1 MSQTPNTVIMLG
13 DSLTAGGNWR
23 RAFPGVNIINLGLNG
38 DTWAG
43 VWGRLDEMLALK
55 PGQVFL
61 MIGIN
66 DLLRGAPPEEIVTG
80 HQRIWAEIAGK
91 LPTAA
96 LRVQSMLPYLE
107 AALPG
112 LPPNLD
118 IMWINERLAEEAT
131 KTSLEFIDLF
141 SLMADPD
148 RQLRLEYTSDG
159 LHLTPAAYQV
169 WVERIGPLVQTS

>member
-1 MSQTPNTVIMLG
+1 MSEASTVIMLG
-13 DSLTAGGNWR
+13 DSLTAGGDWR
-23 RAFPGVNIINLGLNG
+23 RAFPGVKIINMGLNG

-43 VWGRLDEMLALK
+43 VWGRLDEALALK
-55 PGQVFL
+55 PAQIFL

-66 DLLRGAPPEEIVTG
+66 DLLQGAPPEEIVAG
-80 HQRIWAEIAGK
+80 HRRIWEETAQK

-96 LRVQSMLPYLE
+96 LRVQSLLPYLE

-118 IMWINERLAEEAT
+118 IMWINGQLAEEAA
-131 KTSLEFIDLF
+131 KASLKFIDLF

-148 RQLRLEYTSDG
+148 LQLRLEYASDG

-169 WVERIGPLVQTS
+169 WAKRIGPLIQGP

>member
-1 MSQTPNTVIMLG
+1 MKGQPVVMLG
-13 DSLTAGGNWR
+13 DSLTEGGDWR
-23 RAFPGVNIINLGLNG
+23 RAFSRAEVRNLGIGG

-43 VWGRLDEMLALK
+43 VWGRLEEVVRLK
-55 PGQVFL
+55 PAQIFL

-66 DLLRGAPPEEIVTG
+66 DLLRGALPEEIVAG
-80 HQRIWAEIAGK
+80 HVCIWEELAAK

-96 LRVQSMLPYLE
+96 LRVESLLPYLE

-112 LPPNLD
+112 LPSNLD
-118 IMWINERLAEEAT
+118 IIWINERLAEEAG
-131 KTSLEFIDLF
+131 KRSLEFIDLF

-148 RQLRLEYTSDG
+148 RQLALDYTSDG

-169 WVERIGPLVQTS
+169 WADRIRPLIESA